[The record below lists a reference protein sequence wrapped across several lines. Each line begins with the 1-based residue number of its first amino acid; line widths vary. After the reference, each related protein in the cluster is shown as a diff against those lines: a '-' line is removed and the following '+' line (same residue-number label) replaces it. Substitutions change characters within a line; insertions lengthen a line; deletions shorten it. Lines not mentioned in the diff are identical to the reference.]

1 MTKTRER
8 LSAIEYGF
16 FCGVIFGLV
25 GLSLESRDIGVGSVV
40 NATERSS
47 QWSSVRAAY
56 ASTHPRCEYCGRLLN
71 NKSKNPEDRGEVHHV
86 KPVSI
91 YPELEL
97 DMDNLIMLCDPC
109 HNTAG
114 HLDRH
119 YQSWNPLIREE
130 AKQHRTMVEARPKTK
145 KEAEAFVRRFRKCFD
160 ESNYQQAD

>member
-1 MTKTRER
+1 MSRLKTNTVADCTM
-8 LSAIEYGF
+8 AIW
-16 FCGVIFGLV
+16 LV
-25 GLSLESRDIGVGSVV
+25 VVAIIATSFNLNSESLAS
-40 NATERSS
+40 ERSS
-47 QWSSVRAAY
+47 QWPRVRVAY

-71 NKSKNPEDRGEVHHV
+71 NKSKNPENKGEVHHV
-86 KPVSI
+86 KPVSA

-130 AKQHRTMVEARPKTK
+130 AKLHKAMVEARPKTK
-145 KEAEAFVRRFRKCFD
+145 AEAEAFVKRFGRCFD
-160 ESNYQQAD
+160 EANYQQAN